1 MSGFFQNLLKD
12 TAAGFFGNDYV
23 RDYTHAAKTF
33 RANSYQYA
41 PKFKFLFHVYFEINP
56 AVYSKGIAQG
66 SNFGVAVKTIDL
78 PKYTIDTATLNQYH
92 RKRLV
97 QTKIKYQP
105 INIAFHD
112 DNGNLVNDMWYNYY
126 TYYFKD
132 ATKPVASSAGRQNTN
147 NTNTGGTN
155 YNRRNLYDGDI
166 TGDEDWGFIG
176 ENGQP
181 SGTTSQ
187 ASQGISKIPFFK
199 NIQIF
204 GMNQHN
210 FIQYTLIN
218 PVITAF
224 NHDTYD
230 YAQGNGTM
238 ANTMTVDYETVKYAE
253 GALDGRSPSNIVT
266 GFGLETNY
274 DRTPSPVNRL
284 GSNSSILGQGG
295 LVDAAGGFINDL
307 SSGNI
312 LGAIRTAGT
321 TYNTFKNKSLKQ
333 IATSDLNSMLA
344 TTVQQQ
350 LPGAVRSNTY
360 YPGYGT
366 SPNNVAGAPNGGLS
380 APAQIT
386 ATGNTTGTGTNT
398 SVANA
403 GRQTTPGIVTG
414 IGSGQG

>member
-12 TAAGFFGNDYV
+12 TARGFFGNDYV

-33 RANSYQYA
+33 RSNAYQYS

-56 AVYSKGIAQG
+56 AAYSKGLSQG
-66 SNFGVAVKTIDL
+66 ANFGLAVKTIDL
-78 PKYTIDTATLNQYH
+78 PKYNIETATLNQYN

-105 INIAFHD
+105 ITVVFHD

-126 TYYFKD
+126 TYYFQD
-132 ATKPVASSAGRQNTN
+132 ANKPVLNGQGRQTTN
-147 NTNTGGTN
+147 GINAGAN
-155 YNRRNLYDGDI
+155 YNRRNLYDADLS
-166 TGDEDWGFIG
+166 GDEDWGYIG
-176 ENGQP
+176 ETDKQ

-204 GMNQHN
+204 GLSRHN

-238 ANTMTVDYETVKYAE
+238 SNTMTIDYETVKYAE
-253 GALDGRSPSNIVT
+253 GAIDGRAPSNIVT
-266 GFGLETNY
+266 GFGLESNY
-274 DRTPSPVNRL
+274 DRTPSPINRP
-284 GSNSSILGQGG
+284 GANATILGQGG

-307 SSGNI
+307 ANGNI
-312 LGAIRTAGT
+312 LGAVRTAGT
-321 TYNTFKNKSLKQ
+321 AYNTFKNKNLKQ
-333 IATSDLNSMLA
+333 IATQDLNSMLYNV
-344 TTVQQQ
+344 TQQQ

-366 SPNNVAGAPNGGLS
+366 TPNNTAGMPGSGLTN
-380 APAQIT
+380 PPRIT
-386 ATGNTTGTGTNT
+386 PTGTGLNT
-398 SVANA
+398 APGNA
-403 GRQTTPGIVTG
+403 GGQTVSGSAGLVSGLPGP
-414 IGSGQG
+414 

>member
-12 TAAGFFGNDYV
+12 TTAGFFGNDYV

-41 PKFKFLFHVYFEINP
+41 PKFKFLFHVYFDINP
-56 AVYSKGIAQG
+56 AVYSKGIPQG
-66 SNFGVAVKTIDL
+66 SNFGLAVKTIDL
-78 PKYTIDTATLNQYH
+78 PKYTINTATLNQYN

-97 QTKIKYQP
+97 QTKIQYQP

-112 DNGNLVNDMWYNYY
+112 DNGNMVNDMWYNYY

-132 ATKPVASSAGRQNTN
+132 ADKPSLSSAGRQTTNGN
-147 NTNTGGTN
+147 NTGSVNF
-155 YNRRNLYDGDI
+155 NRRNLYDGDI

-176 ENGQP
+176 ETSQQ

-187 ASQGISKIPFFK
+187 ANQGISKIPFFRS
-199 NIQIF
+199 IQIY

-238 ANTMTVDYETVKYAE
+238 ANTMTIDYETVKYAE
-253 GALDGRSPSNIVT
+253 GAIDGRSPSNIMT
-266 GFGLETNY
+266 GFGTDTNY
-274 DRTPSPVNRL
+274 DRTPSPINRP
-284 GSNSSILGQGG
+284 GSNASILGQGG

-333 IATSDLNSMLA
+333 IATQDLNSMLA
-344 TTVQQQ
+344 NTVQQQ

-366 SPNNVAGAPNGGLS
+366 SPNNVAGAPNTGLS
-380 APAQIT
+380 APAQINAVGTGFNT
-386 ATGNTTGTGTNT
+386 ATQ
-398 SVANA
+398 NA
-403 GRQTTPGIVTG
+403 GQQTTPG
-414 IGSGQG
+414 QR